1 VNAIM
6 NVSVDYDKILEETLK
21 DELEWLEQEFELL
34 FRNKRNNCSR
44 KDITMATS
52 ILDNVIDNIKMN
64 SNDQLLNLLAIT
76 LNKLEK
82 TFPDFF

>member
-1 VNAIM
+1 M
-6 NVSVDYDKILEETLK
+6 NVSGDYDKILEENLK
-21 DELEWLEQEFELL
+21 NELEWLEQEFELL
-34 FRNKRNNCSR
+34 FRNKKNKCSR

-64 SNDQLLNLLAIT
+64 SNEQVLHLLALT
-76 LNKLEK
+76 LNKIEK